1 MSRLGPQPAER
12 IDRSKKVK
20 FKFDGKSVSGYE
32 GDTIASALYAQGQR
46 IFSRSFKYHRPRGIV
61 SASGW
66 TANTL
71 VQDGE
76 WPGIRATTERATEG
90 MQVKHMNAWP
100 SLNFD
105 VMRASDIF
113 GGPFMPAGFYYK
125 TFIWPRS
132 AWPLYEKVLR
142 NAAGLGVMKKSQAH
156 REWRT
161 DYRRRHCDVLVI
173 GGGIAGLSAAIAAA
187 REGADV
193 VLIDEDVEPGG
204 QLLWQGHHE
213 QARKLTEEAKAAGVE
228 IMSNAP
234 ALGYFDGMVPVWQG
248 STLHQIRAQRHVAA
262 TGSIEQP
269 LVFPNNDLPGVMLS
283 TGAIKLAALYALKP
297 GENAVIATTGDRG
310 LEAALA
316 LHAVG
321 VNVAAVADLLP
332 NRSNELT
339 AAIEAAGIQLLRGMT
354 VVEATGN
361 KHLKGCTLAE
371 IDAKGIAKAGTE
383 ERFDCDL
390 LVVSGG
396 TVPASSLMLQAGA
409 KAKFNSETNCFLPE
423 NPPPGIHPA
432 GAVAGK
438 EELEAAALSGTLA
451 GARAAQECEFGDG
464 SAANAAAAALEELP
478 APSPAAPSPA
488 YQRTATSKGKA
499 FLDLD
504 EDVTTKDMKYAIE
517 EGYDSIE
524 LSKRYTTVT
533 MGPSQGRISQL
544 PSVRMV
550 ADQTGLSIDET
561 GITTARPPWSTV
573 PLGAWAGRPFT
584 PAKRSAIHARQRELN
599 SHVKWAGDWRRAYD
613 YGDVK
618 AEAAAVHNAVGMID
632 VSTLGKM
639 IVSGPEAGKFL
650 DRMYTNRLSDL
661 KVGRI
666 RYGILGNDA
675 GRITDDGTVCR
686 VSEDSFLVTTTSAGA
701 DAVERW
707 FTWWLAAW
715 EMEVHVTDVTQG
727 LCAVNVAGPKA
738 RDLLG
743 KLTDADLTNDGFGY
757 LDGHQIQIAGVQ
769 CLAMRIG
776 FVGEL
781 GYEIHYPAACGQ
793 YLWDQILEAGAEYGI
808 KPFGLEPQRI
818 LRLEKAHIIVGQDT
832 DSESN
837 AYESQMGWIVKLD
850 KEEDFMGKWALER
863 ANERG
868 MINTLVGF
876 KIDGDDV
883 PIEGSAVVVDGQP
896 AGRVTSS
903 RYSELLGQSI
913 GLAWVPAEH
922 GKDGG
927 SLHIKY
933 GNKSQTATVV
943 HGAFYDPDQERLRS

>member
-1 MSRLGPQPAER
+1 MSRLEQQPAER

-20 FKFDGKSVSGYE
+20 FSFDGKSVEGFE

-71 VQDGE
+71 VQDGD

-90 MQVKHMNAWP
+90 MKIVHQNAWP

-105 VMRASDIF
+105 VMRAADLF

-132 AWPLYEKVLR
+132 AWPLYEKILR
-142 NAAGLGVMKKSQAH
+142 NAAGLGVIKKRQAH

-173 GGGIAGLSAAIAAA
+173 GGGVAGLSAAIAAA

-193 VLIDEDVEPGG
+193 VLVDEDVEPGG
-204 QLLWQGHHE
+204 QLLWQGQH
-213 QARKLTEEAKAAGVE
+213 QRARELADEARAAGVE
-228 IMSNAP
+228 ILSSAP

-248 STLHQIRAQRHVAA
+248 STLHQIRAQCHVAA

-269 LVFPNNDLPGVMLS
+269 LIFPNNDLPGVMLS
-283 TGAIKLAALYALKP
+283 TGAWKLASLYGLKP
-297 GENAVIATTGDRG
+297 GEKAVIATTGDRG
-310 LEAALA
+310 IEAAWA
-316 LHAVG
+316 LHKAG
-321 VNVAAVADLLP
+321 VEILAVADLLP
-332 NRSNELT
+332 NRSNALT
-339 AAIEAAGIQLLRGMT
+339 AELEAAGIMLLRGMS
-354 VVEATGN
+354 VVEARGSKKLT
-361 KHLKGCTLAE
+361 GCTIAE
-371 IDAKGIAKAGTE
+371 LDENGVAKAGTE
-383 ERFDCDL
+383 ENFDCDL

-409 KAKFNSETNCFLPE
+409 KATFNSQTNSFLPE
-423 NPPPGIHPA
+423 DAPHGVHPA
-432 GAVAGK
+432 GAVVGK
-438 EELEAAALSGTLA
+438 EELDAAALSGTAA
-451 GARAAQECEFGDG
+451 GAAAAQECEFGDG
-464 SAANAAAAALEELP
+464 SAAKAANSALNALP
-478 APSPAAPSPA
+478 APSPQAPSPA
-488 YQRTATSKGKA
+488 YQRKSNPKGKA

-550 ADQTGLSIDET
+550 ADQTGLSIDEI

-573 PLGAWAGRPFT
+573 PLGVFAGRPFT

-599 SHVKWAGDWRRAYD
+599 AYVRWAGDWRRAYD

-618 AEAAAVHNAVGMID
+618 AEAATVHSAVGMID

-639 IVSGPEAGKFL
+639 IVSGPDAGLFL

-666 RYGILGNDA
+666 RYGVLGNDA

-686 VSEDSFLVTTTSAGA
+686 VAEDSFLVTTTSSGA
-701 DAVERW
+701 DATESW
-707 FTWWLAAW
+707 FTWWLATW
-715 EMEVHVTDVTQG
+715 EMEVHLTDVTQG

-738 RDLLG
+738 RNLLA
-743 KLTDADLTNDGFGY
+743 KLTDADLSNEVFGY
-757 LDGHQIQIAGVQ
+757 LDGKQIQIAGVQ

-781 GYEIHYPAACGQ
+781 GYEIHYPASCGQ
-793 YLWDQILEAGAEYGI
+793 YLWDQLLETGAEYGI
-808 KPFGLEPQRI
+808 RPFGLEAQRI

-837 AYESQMGWIVKLD
+837 PYESQMGWIVKLD
-850 KEEDFMGKWALER
+850 KDEEFMGKWALER
-863 ANERG
+863 AKERG
-868 MINTLVGF
+868 MRNMLVGF
-876 KIDGDDV
+876 KLDNGDV
-883 PIEGSAVVVDGQP
+883 PLEGSAIVVDGKP
-896 AGRVTSS
+896 AGRVTSA
-903 RYSELLGQSI
+903 RYSEQLGHAI
-913 GLAWVPAEH
+913 GLAWVPAEQ
-922 GKDGG
+922 GEDGAP
-927 SLHIKY
+927 LHIKY
-933 GNKSQTATVV
+933 GSQNFTATVV

>member
-1 MSRLGPQPAER
+1 
-12 IDRSKKVK
+12 
-20 FKFDGKSVSGYE
+20 
-32 GDTIASALYAQGQR
+32 
-46 IFSRSFKYHRPRGIV
+46 
-61 SASGW
+61 
-66 TANTL
+66 
-71 VQDGE
+71 
-76 WPGIRATTERATEG
+76 
-90 MQVKHMNAWP
+90 
-100 SLNFD
+100 
-105 VMRASDIF
+105 
-113 GGPFMPAGFYYK
+113 
-125 TFIWPRS
+125 
-132 AWPLYEKVLR
+132 
-142 NAAGLGVMKKSQAH
+142 
-156 REWRT
+156 
-161 DYRRRHCDVLVI
+161 
-173 GGGIAGLSAAIAAA
+173 
-187 REGADV
+187 
-193 VLIDEDVEPGG
+193 
-204 QLLWQGHHE
+204 
-213 QARKLTEEAKAAGVE
+213 
-228 IMSNAP
+228 
-234 ALGYFDGMVPVWQG
+234 
-248 STLHQIRAQRHVAA
+248 
-262 TGSIEQP
+262 
-269 LVFPNNDLPGVMLS
+269 
-283 TGAIKLAALYALKP
+283 
-297 GENAVIATTGDRG
+297 
-310 LEAALA
+310 
-316 LHAVG
+316 
-321 VNVAAVADLLP
+321 
-332 NRSNELT
+332 
-339 AAIEAAGIQLLRGMT
+339 
-354 VVEATGN
+354 
-361 KHLKGCTLAE
+361 
-371 IDAKGIAKAGTE
+371 
-383 ERFDCDL
+383 
-390 LVVSGG
+390 
-396 TVPASSLMLQAGA
+396 
-409 KAKFNSETNCFLPE
+409 
-423 NPPPGIHPA
+423 
-432 GAVAGK
+432 
-438 EELEAAALSGTLA
+438 
-451 GARAAQECEFGDG
+451 
-464 SAANAAAAALEELP
+464 
-478 APSPAAPSPA
+478 
-488 YQRTATSKGKA
+488 
-499 FLDLD
+499 
-504 EDVTTKDMKYAIE
+504 
-517 EGYDSIE
+517 
-524 LSKRYTTVT
+524 
-533 MGPSQGRISQL
+533 MGPSQGRVSQL
-544 PSVRMV
+544 PSIRAV

-584 PAKRSAIHARQRELN
+584 PAKRSAIHARQRELG

-613 YGDVK
+613 YGDVRG
-618 AEAAAVHNAVGMID
+618 EAAAVHGAVGMID

-639 IVSGPEAGKFL
+639 IVSGPDAGQFL

-666 RYGILGNDA
+666 RYGVLGNDA

-686 VSEDSFLVTTTSAGA
+686 VADDSFLVTTTSSGA

-727 LCAVNVAGPKA
+727 LCAINVAGPKA

-743 KLTDADLTNDGFGY
+743 KLTDADLSNEGFGY

-793 YLWDQILEAGAEYGI
+793 YLWDQILDAGAEYGI

-868 MINTLVGF
+868 MVNTLVGF

-896 AGRVTSS
+896 AGRVTSA

-933 GNKSQTATVV
+933 GTKNQTATIV

>member
-1 MSRLGPQPAER
+1 MSRLEQQPAER

-20 FKFDGKSVSGYE
+20 FSFDGKSVEGFE

-71 VQDGE
+71 VQDGG
-76 WPGIRATTERATEG
+76 WPGVRATTERATEG
-90 MQVKHMNAWP
+90 MKIVHQNAWP

-105 VMRASDIF
+105 VMRAADLF

-132 AWPLYEKVLR
+132 AWPLYEKILR
-142 NAAGLGVMKKSQAH
+142 NAAGLGVVKKSQAH

-173 GGGIAGLSAAIAAA
+173 GGGVAGLSAAIAAA

-193 VLIDEDVEPGG
+193 VLVDEDVEPGG
-204 QLLWQGHHE
+204 QLLWQGQH
-213 QARKLTEEAKAAGVE
+213 QRARELADEARAAGVE
-228 IMSNAP
+228 ILSSAP

-248 STLHQIRAQRHVAA
+248 STLHQIRAQCHVAA

-269 LVFPNNDLPGVMLS
+269 LIFPNNDLPGVMLS
-283 TGAIKLAALYALKP
+283 TGAWKLASLYALKP
-297 GENAVIATTGDRG
+297 GEKAVIATTGDRG
-310 LEAALA
+310 IEAALA
-316 LHAVG
+316 LHKAG
-321 VNVAAVADLLP
+321 VEILAVADLLP
-332 NRSNELT
+332 NRSNALTVEL
-339 AAIEAAGIQLLRGMT
+339 EAAGIMLLRGMS
-354 VVEATGN
+354 VVEARGSKKLT
-361 KHLKGCTLAE
+361 GCTIAE
-371 IDAKGIAKAGTE
+371 LDENGVAKAGTE
-383 ERFDCDL
+383 ENFDCDL

-409 KAKFNSETNCFLPE
+409 KAIFNSQTNSFLTE
-423 NPPPGIHPA
+423 DTPPGVHPA

-438 EELEAAALSGTLA
+438 EELDAAALSGTAA
-451 GARAAQECEFGDG
+451 GAAAAQECEFGDG
-464 SAANAAAAALEELP
+464 AAAKAANSALDALP
-478 APSPAAPSPA
+478 APSPQAPSPA
-488 YQRTATSKGKA
+488 YQRKATPKGKA

-550 ADQTGLSIDET
+550 ADQTGLSIDEV
-561 GITTARPPWSTV
+561 GITTARPPWSAV
-573 PLGAWAGRPFT
+573 PLGALAGRPIT
-584 PAKRSAIHARQRELN
+584 PAKRSAIHGRQRELN
-599 SHVKWAGDWRRAYD
+599 AHVRWAGDWRRAYD

-639 IVSGPEAGKFL
+639 IVSGPDAGVFL

-661 KVGRI
+661 KIDRI
-666 RYGILGNDA
+666 RYGVLGNDA
-675 GRITDDGTVCR
+675 GRITDDGTICR
-686 VSEDSFLVTTTSAGA
+686 VAKDSFLVTTTSSGA
-701 DAVERW
+701 DAAERW

-715 EMEVHVTDVTQG
+715 EMEVHLTDVTQG
-727 LCAVNVAGPKA
+727 LSAVNVAGPKA

-743 KLTDADLTNDGFGY
+743 KLTDADLSNEAFGY
-757 LDGHQIQIAGVQ
+757 LDGKQIQIAGVQ

-781 GYEIHYPAACGQ
+781 GYEIHYPASCGQ
-793 YLWDQILEAGAEYGI
+793 YLWDQLLEVGAEYGI
-808 KPFGLEPQRI
+808 RPFGLEPQRI

-837 AYESQMGWIVKLD
+837 PYESQMGWIVKLD
-850 KEEDFMGKWALER
+850 KDEEFMGKWALEL
-863 ANERG
+863 AKERG
-868 MINTLVGF
+868 MKNTLVGF
-876 KIDGDDV
+876 KLDNGDV
-883 PIEGSAVVVDGQP
+883 PREGSAIVVDGKP
-896 AGRVTSS
+896 AGRVTSA
-903 RYSELLGQSI
+903 RYSEQLGHTI
-913 GLAWVPAEH
+913 GLAWVPAEQ
-922 GKDGG
+922 GEDGAP
-927 SLHIKY
+927 LHIKY
-933 GNKSQTATVV
+933 GSQNFTATVV

>member
-1 MSRLGPQPAER
+1 MSRLEQQPAER
-12 IDRSKKVK
+12 IDRSKKVT
-20 FKFDGKSVSGYE
+20 FSFDGKSVEGFE

-71 VQDGE
+71 VQDGG
-76 WPGIRATTERATEG
+76 WPGVRATTERATEG
-90 MQVKHMNAWP
+90 MKIVHQNAWP

-105 VMRASDIF
+105 VMRAADLF

-132 AWPLYEKVLR
+132 AWPLYEKILR
-142 NAAGLGVMKKSQAH
+142 NAAGLGVIKKSQAH

-173 GGGIAGLSAAIAAA
+173 GGGVAGLSAAIAAA

-193 VLIDEDVEPGG
+193 VLVDEDVEPGG
-204 QLLWQGHHE
+204 QLLWQGQH
-213 QARKLTEEAKAAGVE
+213 QRARELADEARAAGVE
-228 IMSNAP
+228 ILSSAP

-248 STLHQIRAQRHVAA
+248 STLHQIRAQCHVAA

-269 LVFPNNDLPGVMLS
+269 LIFPNNDLPGVMLS
-283 TGAIKLAALYALKP
+283 TGAWKLASLYALKP
-297 GENAVIATTGDRG
+297 GEKAVIATTGDRG
-310 LEAALA
+310 IEAALA
-316 LHAVG
+316 LHKAG
-321 VNVAAVADLLP
+321 VEILAVADLLP
-332 NRSNELT
+332 NRSNALTVEL
-339 AAIEAAGIQLLRGMT
+339 EAAGIMLLRGMS
-354 VVEATGN
+354 VVEARGSKKLT
-361 KHLKGCTLAE
+361 GCTIAE
-371 IDAKGIAKAGTE
+371 LDENGVAKAGTE
-383 ERFDCDL
+383 ENFDCDL

-409 KAKFNSETNCFLPE
+409 KAIFNSQTNSFLTE
-423 NPPPGIHPA
+423 DAPPGVHPA

-438 EELEAAALSGTLA
+438 EELDAAALSGTAA
-451 GARAAQECEFGDG
+451 GAAAAQECEFGDG
-464 SAANAAAAALEELP
+464 AAAKAANSALDALP
-478 APSPAAPSPA
+478 APSPQAPSPA
-488 YQRTATSKGKA
+488 YQRKANPKGKA

-550 ADQTGLSIDET
+550 ADQTGLSIDEV
-561 GITTARPPWSTV
+561 GITTARPPWSAV
-573 PLGAWAGRPFT
+573 PLGALAGRPIT
-584 PAKRSAIHARQRELN
+584 PAKRSAIHGRQRELN
-599 SHVKWAGDWRRAYD
+599 AHVRWAGDWRRAYD

-639 IVSGPEAGKFL
+639 IVSGPDAGVFL

-661 KVGRI
+661 KIDRI
-666 RYGILGNDA
+666 RYGVLGNDA
-675 GRITDDGTVCR
+675 GRITDDGTICR
-686 VSEDSFLVTTTSAGA
+686 VAKDSFLVTTTSSGA
-701 DAVERW
+701 DAAERW

-715 EMEVHVTDVTQG
+715 EMEVHLTDVTQG
-727 LCAVNVAGPKA
+727 LSAVNVAGPKA

-743 KLTDADLTNDGFGY
+743 KLTDADLSNEAFGY
-757 LDGHQIQIAGVQ
+757 LDGKQIQIAGVQ

-781 GYEIHYPAACGQ
+781 GYEIHYPASCGQ
-793 YLWDQILEAGAEYGI
+793 YLWDQLLEVGAEYGI
-808 KPFGLEPQRI
+808 RPFGLEPQRI

-837 AYESQMGWIVKLD
+837 PYESQMGWIVKLD
-850 KEEDFMGKWALER
+850 KDEEFMGKWALEL
-863 ANERG
+863 AKERG
-868 MINTLVGF
+868 MKNTLVGF
-876 KIDGDDV
+876 KLDNGDV
-883 PIEGSAVVVDGQP
+883 PREGSAIVVDGKP
-896 AGRVTSS
+896 AGRVTSA
-903 RYSELLGQSI
+903 RYSEQLGHTI
-913 GLAWVPAEH
+913 GLAWVPAEQ
-922 GKDGG
+922 GEDGAP
-927 SLHIKY
+927 LHIKY
-933 GNKSQTATVV
+933 GSQNFTATVV

>member
-1 MSRLGPQPAER
+1 MSRLEPQPSER
-12 IDRSKKVK
+12 IDRSKKVT
-20 FKFDGKSVSGYE
+20 FKFDGKSVSGFE

-61 SASGW
+61 SASSW

-76 WPGIRATTERATEG
+76 WPGVRATTERAKDG
-90 MQVKHMNAWP
+90 MEIQHQNAWP

-132 AWPLYEKVLR
+132 AWPLYEKILR
-142 NAAGLGVMKKSQAH
+142 NAAGLGVMKKTQAH

-173 GGGIAGLSAAIAAA
+173 GGGVAGLSAAIAAA

-193 VLIDEDVEPGG
+193 VLVDEDVEPGG
-204 QLLWQGHHE
+204 QLLWQGRHE
-213 QARKLTEEAKAAGVE
+213 QARKLVDEAKAAGVE
-228 IMSNAP
+228 ILSNAP

-269 LVFPNNDLPGVMLS
+269 LVFPNNDLPGVMLT
-283 TGAIKLAALYALKP
+283 TGAVKLAALYALKP
-297 GENAVIATTGDRG
+297 GEKAVIATTGERG

-316 LHAVG
+316 LKAAG
-321 VNVAAVADLLP
+321 VDVLAVADLMP

-339 AAIEAAGIQLLRGMT
+339 AAVESAGIQLLRGMT
-354 VVEATGN
+354 VVEARGN
-361 KHLKGCTLAE
+361 KHLKGCTIAA
-371 IDAKGIAKAGTE
+371 IDEHGVAKPGTE
-383 ERFDCDL
+383 ENFDCDL
-390 LVVSGG
+390 LAVSGG

-438 EELEAAALSGTLA
+438 EELDAATLSGTLA

-464 SAANAAAAALEELP
+464 SAASAAAAALEALP

-488 YQRTATSKGKA
+488 YQRKANPKGKA

-533 MGPSQGRISQL
+533 MGPSQGRVSQL

-550 ADQTGLSIDET
+550 AEQTGLSIDET

-584 PAKRSAIHARQRELN
+584 PAKRSAIHARQRELG

-613 YGDVK
+613 YGDVEG
-618 AEAAAVHNAVGMID
+618 EAAAVHNAVGMID

-639 IVSGPEAGKFL
+639 IVSGPDAGRFL

-666 RYGILGNDA
+666 RYGVLGNDA

-686 VSEDSFLVTTTSAGA
+686 VADDSFLVTTTSSGA

-727 LCAVNVAGPKA
+727 LCAINVAGPKA

-743 KLTDADLTNDGFGY
+743 KLTDADLSNEGFGY

-793 YLWDQILEAGAEYGI
+793 YLWDQILEAGASYGI
-808 KPFGLEPQRI
+808 RPFGLEPQRI

-868 MINTLVGF
+868 MVNTLVGF

-883 PIEGSAVVVDGQP
+883 PIEGSAIVVDGQP
-896 AGRVTSS
+896 AGRVTSA

-913 GLAWVPAEH
+913 GLAWVPAAQ